1 MRTVVLLVLCL
12 LLNQFTLKAQQL
24 GFLYERID
32 ELFENFNQHESPGY
46 ALGIISHGELV
57 YAKGYGKANLEYNI
71 PLSDSSAFY
80 IGSMAKQFTT
90 AALLILESRGK
101 IDLNKPVNQYLSEF
115 PQYEHEITIN
125 HLIHHT
131 SGIRETNSLQLFQG
145 IDPKFEEVFDTEDL
159 YELILAQEVLN
170 FKTGEEFR
178 YSSGGYAVLALLV
191 ERVSKMPF
199 RAFLDK
205 NIFSPLGMEN
215 TFVCDDHNEIVKNR
229 AVSYWPIGNGS
240 YERRSQVFDAY
251 GDGGIITT
259 VKDLVKWDA
268 AFYDDKLGVKGFSS
282 KMYQKGRLNNGD
294 EIEYARALQVRNY
307 KGLQMIT
314 HNGGMLGFRVDMV
327 RFPEV
332 KTSFILLG
340 NSAFLDPTGDI
351 LKVADLYLKSEFKEV
366 VKIEQGDQHETEI
379 KVDSN
384 ILNQYVGYYW
394 TDDTNYFRRISKK
407 QDSLFLDN
415 GNQDYAQYLMP
426 LGDGEYSIKDFYLPN
441 RLNFNPDNKGE
452 ELVATFGSSKRR
464 FRKFNPQPPVSLE
477 ELRAYT
483 GKYYSKE
490 LSSTYSIFIESEVA
504 FLQINNSKPVQ
515 IFPLLQNS
523 RFVWNGRKMLWIG
536 FGEVKFVI
544 NENNTV
550 TGFEIGD
557 GRVSGVRF
565 TKQH

>member
-1 MRTVVLLVLCL
+1 MRVVVLLVLCL
-12 LLNQFTLKAQQL
+12 FLNQLTLKAQKQL
-24 GFLYERID
+24 GPSYERID
-32 ELFENFNQHESPGY
+32 ELFEIFNQNESPGY
-46 ALGIISHGELV
+46 ALGIIKHGELV
-57 YAKGYGKANLEYNI
+57 YAKGYGKANLEYSI

-90 AALLILESRGK
+90 AALLILESQGK
-101 IDLNKPVNQYLSEF
+101 IDLNKAVNHYLSEF

-145 IDPKFEEVFDTEDL
+145 IEPKFEEVFDTEDL
-159 YELILAQEVLN
+159 YELILAQEELN

-191 ERVSKMPF
+191 ERVSNMPF

-205 NIFSPLGMEN
+205 NIFSPLGMES

-229 AVSYWPIGNGS
+229 AVSYWPVGNGN

-268 AFYDDKLGVKGFSS
+268 AFYDDQLGIKNFSS

-294 EIEYARALQVRNY
+294 EIEYARALQIRNY

-332 KTSFILLG
+332 NTSIILLG

-351 LKVADLYLKSEFKEV
+351 LKVADLYLKNELKE
-366 VKIEQGDQHETEI
+366 IEEIKQGQKDETEV
-379 KVDSN
+379 KVETN

-394 TDDTNYFRRISKK
+394 TDDTNYFRRISKR

-415 GNQDYAQYLMP
+415 GNLDFAQY
-426 LGDGEYSIKDFYLPN
+426 
-441 RLNFNPDNKGE
+441 
-452 ELVATFGSSKRR
+452 
-464 FRKFNPQPPVSLE
+464 
-477 ELRAYT
+477 
-483 GKYYSKE
+483 
-490 LSSTYSIFIESEVA
+490 
-504 FLQINNSKPVQ
+504 
-515 IFPLLQNS
+515 
-523 RFVWNGRKMLWIG
+523 
-536 FGEVKFVI
+536 
-544 NENNTV
+544 
-550 TGFEIGD
+550 
-557 GRVSGVRF
+557 
-565 TKQH
+565 